1 MSLRVGILDETLVER
16 GYFVSQIDISYSV
29 IQYIYYDTV
38 VDITPTENMLVNN
51 YLARFITPAVS

>member
-51 YLARFITPAVS
+51 YLARFITHAVS